1 MKSYLLIGLLAATA
15 TLTSADT
22 IDKVTN
28 KVFFD
33 IEIDGEKAGRIVFGL
48 FGETVPKTAENFR
61 ALCTGE
67 KGVGNAGKALH
78 FKNSVFHRIIP
89 GFMAQGGDFTN
100 GDGRGGE
107 SIYGA
112 RFNDENFKLKHT
124 KPHLLSMANAGPNTN
139 GSQFFITFKE
149 TPWLDGRH
157 VVFGEVIEGQDIV
170 NELEKIGTGSG
181 STKKKAVI
189 VDSGEL

>member
-22 IDKVTN
+22 IDTVTS

-67 KGVGNAGKALH
+67 KGIGNAGKALH
-78 FKNSVFHRIIP
+78 FKNSLFHRIIP

-124 KPHLLSMANAGPNTN
+124 KPMLLSMANAGPNTN

-157 VVFGEVIEGQDIV
+157 VVFGEVIEGQNIV